1 MTKRQIDQIRT
12 MRMQGIGY
20 KAIAS
25 AVGTSR
31 DAVRNYCKR
40 HMLMGA
46 GFVLV
51 LNLDEQRELGN
62 VCLNCGDIIMQ
73 PQQGRHRK
81 FCSDACRRKWW
92 NEHAEQH
99 RRNDKLRQERQC
111 QHCGRSFSYYGTHI
125 RKYCSHECYVQHR
138 FGKEEDL

>member
-1 MTKRQIDQIRT
+1 MTRKQIEQIRT

-25 AVGTSR
+25 TIGTSR
-31 DAVRNYCKR
+31 DAVRNYCKK
-40 HMLMGA
+40 HMMMGE

-51 LNLDEQRELGN
+51 LNLDEQKALGN
-62 VCLNCGDIIMQ
+62 ICLNCGDIIMQ
-73 PQQGRHRK
+73 PQKGRHRK
-81 FCSDACRRKWW
+81 FCSDSCRREWW
-92 NEHAEQH
+92 NGHPEQLC
-99 RRNDKLRQERQC
+99 RSDALRQERRCQC
-111 QHCGRSFSYYGTHI
+111 CGKSFSYYGTHI